1 LFALARL
8 LAETFE
14 NRPFHTLSGMIL
26 WRIEA
31 LGYPEIA
38 LKSNFVA
45 KIRPI
50 DPIDQEPTICRDR
63 GPNTLLMIDS
73 IVTTL

>member
-1 LFALARL
+1 
-8 LAETFE
+8 
-14 NRPFHTLSGMIL
+14 MIL

>member
-1 LFALARL
+1 
-8 LAETFE
+8 
-14 NRPFHTLSGMIL
+14 MIL

-31 LGYPEIA
+31 LGYPKIA
-38 LKSNFVA
+38 LATIFVA
-45 KIRPI
+45 KNSADRPHR
-50 DPIDQEPTICRDR
+50 QEPILRRDS